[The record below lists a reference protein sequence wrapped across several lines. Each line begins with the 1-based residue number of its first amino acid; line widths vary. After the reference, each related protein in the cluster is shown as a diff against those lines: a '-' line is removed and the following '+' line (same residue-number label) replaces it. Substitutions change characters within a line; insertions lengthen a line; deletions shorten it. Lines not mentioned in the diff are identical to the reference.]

1 LKKGESEIMR
11 SKNARKTVLITGATG
26 GIGAK
31 TALCFAENGWDV
43 ICHYNSSEK
52 KAKELNKKIK
62 KYKVNSY
69 FLKADFLS
77 EKEISVFIDKLK
89 RFTIDSFVNNAGT
102 YVVSRHFS
110 KLVLSDMSKV
120 FMVNVFAPIMIS
132 SRIFT
137 GMKKRGFGRIV
148 NISSIASKYGGSVHS
163 LHYGCSKL
171 ALEGLTKTLARE
183 GSIHNVFTNTIRP
196 GLIDTEFLKKFPKD
210 MAKRIKKIPVRKKG
224 LPQDIADMIFYLG
237 SDKNNFI
244 TNEIITISGGE

>member
-1 LKKGESEIMR
+1 MDFS
-11 SKNARKTVLITGATG
+11 SVSSSLI
-26 GIGAK
+26 K
-31 TALCFAENGWDV
+31 TALLMMF
-43 ICHYNSSEK
+43 
-52 KAKELNKKIK
+52 
-62 KYKVNSY
+62 
-69 FLKADFLS
+69 F
-77 EKEISVFIDKLK
+77 
-89 RFTIDSFVNNAGT
+89 
-102 YVVSRHFS
+102 
-110 KLVLSDMSKV
+110 
-120 FMVNVFAPIMIS
+120 S
-132 SRIFT
+132 SRIFP